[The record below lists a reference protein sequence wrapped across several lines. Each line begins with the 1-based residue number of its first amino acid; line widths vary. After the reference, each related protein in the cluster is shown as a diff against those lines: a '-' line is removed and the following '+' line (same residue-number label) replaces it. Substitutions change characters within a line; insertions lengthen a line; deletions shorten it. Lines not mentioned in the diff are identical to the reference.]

1 MSKRFYN
8 ASEVPD
14 EQTWMYEDVLPGGH
28 DAARALLQNY
38 SRIPAGDVDAHI
50 RRIRDELWNV
60 FHYPCIGRWRFL
72 LLADSQNQLYR
83 QVLRRLTDVNSQDGL
98 LDLGTCVG
106 QALRQLTHDGAD
118 SSRLFGVDLRPEFL
132 DIGYD
137 LFQDKGRFHATLVAG
152 NVLDPADAN
161 LTALNGRVSIVW
173 ANASFHLFDWK
184 QQVAAATRIVGFLRP
199 GIRDALVFGRHL
211 GSVEPK
217 ESEDR
222 GRTRFLHDQGSFQ
235 RLWDDWSMW
244 PRWGCRFRVTATRHG
259 RATMLCIRTW

>member
-1 MSKRFYN
+1 MSKHFYN

-50 RRIRDELWNV
+50 RRIDR
-60 FHYPCIGRWRFL
+60 
-72 LLADSQNQLYR
+72 
-83 QVLRRLTDVNSQDGL
+83 L

-132 DIGYD
+132 DIDYD
-137 LFQDKGRFHATLVAG
+137 LFQDKGRFYATLVAG

-173 ANASFHLFDWK
+173 ANAFFHLFDWK